1 MRLPDILYF
10 RLGPLYLQWGHRGPH
25 DDKFSSSGG
34 LGFLGGLTLLF
45 IGLKLTG
52 FINWS
57 WWWVTA
63 PLWAA
68 AAAFAA
74 LGLLGLTGYLTFHAC
89 KIWQKKRAEKRWLEQ
104 QERRRY

>member
-25 DDKFSSSGG
+25 DDKLSSDG

-52 FINWS
+52 FIDWS
-57 WWWVTA
+57 WWWVLA

-68 AAAFAA
+68 AGGIAA
-74 LGLLGLTGYLTFHAC
+74 LALLGLSGYLAYTLYG
-89 KIWQKKRAEKRWLEQ
+89 IWRKKQADKRWREQ
-104 QERRRY
+104 RAHRCD

>member
-1 MRLPDILYF
+1 MRLPGNLHF

-25 DDKFSSSGG
+25 DDRPSSSDG

-57 WWWVTA
+57 WWWVLA
-63 PLWAA
+63 PLWVTAA
-68 AAAFAA
+68 AIIA
-74 LGLLGLTGYLTFHAC
+74 LALLGPTGYLTWQAC
-89 KIWQKKRAEKRWLEQ
+89 KIWQKKRAQKRWREQ